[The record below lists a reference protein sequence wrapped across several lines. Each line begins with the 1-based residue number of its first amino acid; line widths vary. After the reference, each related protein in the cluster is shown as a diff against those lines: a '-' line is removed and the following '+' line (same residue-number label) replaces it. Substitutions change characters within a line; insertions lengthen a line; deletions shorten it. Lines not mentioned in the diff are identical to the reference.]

1 MGGIID
7 GLHPVLG
14 MCGFLDMGG
23 GEMKQ
28 PWHRNTIQAQRKS
41 TRQDMVIVA
50 IAQACAFI
58 AGVCFGVIVW

>member
-1 MGGIID
+1 
-7 GLHPVLG
+7 
-14 MCGFLDMGG
+14 
-23 GEMKQ
+23 MKQ